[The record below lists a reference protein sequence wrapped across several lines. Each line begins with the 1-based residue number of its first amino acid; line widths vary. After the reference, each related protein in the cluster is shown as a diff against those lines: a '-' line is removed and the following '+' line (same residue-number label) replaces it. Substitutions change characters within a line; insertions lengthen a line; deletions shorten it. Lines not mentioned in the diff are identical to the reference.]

1 MLYLG
6 SNKDSSNS
14 TTTQASVVSTTE
26 HSTADVVTTT
36 ARATEESA
44 VVTEARDEVERF
56 EAATALP
63 GPARLQLVTTTL
75 PAVDE
80 DKAAVDV
87 GVKPAGKG
95 KETSEGRPSVR

>member
-1 MLYLG
+1 M
-6 SNKDSSNS
+6 
-14 TTTQASVVSTTE
+14 STTE
-26 HSTADVVTTT
+26 HSKADVVTTT
-36 ARATEESA
+36 ARATEETA

-63 GPARLQLVTTTL
+63 GPARLQLVTTTV

-95 KETSEGRPSVR
+95 KETSGSRPPVR

>member
-6 SNKDSSNS
+6 SNNESSNA
-14 TTTQASVVSTTE
+14 TTQASVVSTTK

-63 GPARLQLVTTTL
+63 GPARLQLVTTTV

-95 KETSEGRPSVR
+95 KEMSESRPSVR

>member
-1 MLYLG
+1 M
-6 SNKDSSNS
+6 
-14 TTTQASVVSTTE
+14 STTE
-26 HSTADVVTTT
+26 HSKADVVTTT
-36 ARATEESA
+36 ARATEETA

-63 GPARLQLVTTTL
+63 GPARLQLVTTTV
-75 PAVDE
+75 PAVEE

-87 GVKPAGKG
+87 GVKSAGKG

>member
-1 MLYLG
+1 LLYSG

-26 HSTADVVTTT
+26 HSKADGVTTT
-36 ARATEESA
+36 ARATEETA
-44 VVTEARDEVERF
+44 VVNEVEQF

-63 GPARLQLVTTTL
+63 GPARLQLVTTTV

-87 GVKPAGKG
+87 GVKLAGKE
-95 KETSEGRPSVR
+95 KDTSEGRPSIR